1 MEKILHHQLKYLRL
15 PDFKCN
21 NIRTSDLEFCSCNG
35 FGIILSNIDTIV
47 WQVQSQLALSNFDPL
62 DVIKFSK
69 QYVLD

>member
-1 MEKILHHQLKYLRL
+1 MLIILKINFILFAH
-15 PDFKCN
+15 
-21 NIRTSDLEFCSCNG
+21 TSDREFCSCSG

-47 WQVQSQLALSNFDPL
+47 WQVQSQFTLSNFDPL

>member
-1 MEKILHHQLKYLRL
+1 MLDINNLLSMGCLFIIY
-15 PDFKCN
+15 KCTH
-21 NIRTSDLEFCSCNG
+21 TSDAELCSNNG

-47 WQVQSQLALSNFDPL
+47 WQVQSQLTLSNFEPL

>member
-1 MEKILHHQLKYLRL
+1 MLKINNLLSIKY
-15 PDFKCN
+15 FFITNKCMH
-21 NIRTSDLEFCSCNG
+21 TSDIEFCSNNG

-47 WQVQSQLALSNFDPL
+47 WQVQSQLTLSNFEPL